1 MWPRTTA
8 VASLLL
14 AETTLSLNLPCPN
27 GEAKQQIS
35 MPGDTA
41 FAVCE
46 QADLAGVRTI
56 QTLDNMAS
64 VGDCARAC
72 ERAPGCGS
80 AVFDTV
86 ASECYIKPRCAG
98 RNAKVV
104 ASPRHATIFK
114 MGSHYLPVGAG
125 SNGTAPQSPTSS
137 IPSSSSS
144 PTFSTPSSSSSSS
157 SPVQVG
163 GQDNITTSPVS
174 TTTSSDTVT
183 TSSASIPA
191 SPVFT
196 LGKWSDL
203 IDFPLIPVAAY
214 IVPAFPVATRLL
226 AFSSW
231 DDRRFGGG
239 QSGRTQFADYD
250 YTTSAI
256 SHREVANTEHDMFC
270 PGMSTLADGRMVV
283 TGGANAAVVS
293 IYDPT
298 TNEFTKAK
306 DMNFA
311 RGYQSSVTLSDGRI
325 FTIGGSWSGGTGN
338 KTGEVYDPATGD
350 WTVVS
355 KTDPWPLMT
364 VDHEGAFRE
373 DNHAWLFG
381 WKNGSVF
388 QAGPS
393 KAMNWYTTDGQG
405 SQMPAGRRQ
414 EENDQMCGPTVM
426 YDAVAGKVLNAGGAQ
441 DYDNSDATNR
451 AFDITI
457 PQQVG
462 GPARVD
468 EVKPMKYARGF
479 ANSVVLPSGQVVVT
493 GGQKRSVVFTD
504 TDGALEPEMWDPAT
518 REWSVLA
525 ATPSQI
531 ARNYH
536 SVSLLLSDGAVF
548 VGGGGMCYGG
558 PCDLSKDHLNGE
570 VFFPPYLFARDGTPA
585 KRPEI
590 KSMDKQKVKVGETI
604 AVAIDGEAAAAFVMC
619 RMGSATHSINTD
631 QRRVPL
637 ADVVKTDGG
646 YSVTLPS
653 DSGVVIPGAWY
664 LFAMSKDGVPSIA
677 WTVMVNSA

>member
-14 AETTLSLNLPCPN
+14 AAETVLSLDLPCPN

-35 MPGDTA
+35 MPGDTTA
-41 FAVCE
+41 FLVCE

-56 QTLDNMAS
+56 QALNNMAS

-86 ASECYIKPRCAG
+86 ASECYIKPKCAG

-104 ASPRHATIFK
+104 ASPRYATIFK
-114 MGSHYLPVGAG
+114 MGSHFLPVGAG
-125 SNGTAPQSPTSS
+125 SNGTAPQSLTSS
-137 IPSSSSS
+137 IPSSSSPSS
-144 PTFSTPSSSSSSS
+144 PSSPSPSSS
-157 SPVQVG
+157 VQVG
-163 GQDNITTSPVS
+163 GYDNITTLSAS
-174 TTTSSDTVT
+174 ITTSSDTVT

-191 SPVFT
+191 SPIST
-196 LGKWSDL
+196 LVKLSDL

-214 IVPAFPVATRLL
+214 IVPAFLVATRLL

-270 PGMSTLADGRMVV
+270 PGMSTLADGR
-283 TGGANAAVVS
+283 
-293 IYDPT
+293 
-298 TNEFTKAK
+298 
-306 DMNFA
+306 
-311 RGYQSSVTLSDGRI
+311 I
-325 FTIGGSWSGGTGN
+325 FTIGGSWSGGTSN

-388 QAGPS
+388 QAGPGR
-393 KAMNWYTTDGQG
+393 AMNWYTTDGQG

-414 EENDQMCGPTVM
+414 EENDQMCSPTVM

-525 ATPSQI
+525 ATPSRI
-531 ARNYH
+531 ARNSH
-536 SVSLLLSDGAVF
+536 SVSLLLSDGTVF

-570 VFFPPYLFARDGTPA
+570 VFSPPYLFARDGTPA
-585 KRPEI
+585 QRPEI

-604 AVAIDGEAAAAFVMC
+604 TVAVDGEAAAAFVMC

-646 YSVTLPS
+646 YSVTLPN